1 MKEYKFVVSLCGGYA
16 GGEISVKA
24 EDEDSAYDKAMALVG
39 EKLNSAFPTLII
51 DYAVELAEGYD
62 DESDD
67 EDN

>member
-24 EDEDSAYDKAMALVG
+24 KDEDGAYDKAMALVG
-39 EKLNSAFPTLII
+39 EKLTTAFPTLII
-51 DYAVELAEGYD
+51 DYAVELADDYG

-67 EDN
+67 EED